1 MATDERDAMFEKA
14 LARQLRGGAS
24 GDLQGATAN
33 CPDAEILGAYHEQS
47 LTAAEMAE
55 CARHIPECARC
66 QEILSQL
73 EATDEVSMGTSA
85 EEDGKQARELRAPP
99 MAMPRAKQ
107 ASRRATRY
115 WAAPLGAIAAGLV
128 VWLGVNY
135 EKGAHTNQKA
145 AVEVAQNRES
155 APIEEKKAPAAAS
168 AMDSAGSALREG
180 GARSR
185 GDLVAQKQESTGRDE
200 KSLAKE
206 LPAAN
211 SRLRTPRMVAPASA
225 SPRVEAR
232 GGVGGGIGGGVASGS
247 GAGAATGSAGAKI
260 VPPAAATESV
270 EVTAAAPPING
281 ATDAAPKPPAPP
293 AVPSVSQTV
302 TVESAAAPVAQ
313 AGAGEIMAD
322 THTVQSLPNFGRN
335 VSDLMLLTPGV
346 LAISAPGG
354 NTLWRVGH
362 GGSVESSKDGGAH
375 WKKQKSHVKADLS
388 GGFAPSAEI
397 CWIVGPGTILRSV
410 DGGAHW
416 KKRASPIAGEISGIS
431 AMDAQHATIW
441 DANKK
446 NMFVTADGGVSWSA
460 VAHN

>member
-1 MATDERDAMFEKA
+1 MAADERDAMFEKA

-24 GDLQGATAN
+24 GDLRGATAN
-33 CPDAEILGAYHEQS
+33 CPDAEILGAYHERS

-73 EATDEVSMGTSA
+73 EATDEVSMGTIA
-85 EEDGKQARELRAPP
+85 DEDAKRARELRAQP

-115 WAAPLGAIAAGLV
+115 WIAPLGAIAAGLM
-128 VWLGVNY
+128 VWIGVNY
-135 EKGAHTNQKA
+135 EKEAHVNQKA
-145 AVEVAQNRES
+145 TTEVVQNRES

-168 AMDSAGSALREG
+168 TTDTVGSASPEG

-211 SRLRTPRMVAPASA
+211 SRLATPRVAAPAKP
-225 SPRVEAR
+225 SPRMEAR
-232 GGVGGGIGGGVASGS
+232 SGVGGGIASGS
-247 GAGAATGSAGAKI
+247 GAGTATDSAAAKI
-260 VPPAAATESV
+260 VPPAGTTESV
-270 EVTAAAPPING
+270 EVTAEAAPRNG
-281 ATDAAPKPPAPP
+281 VTDAAPKPAAPP
-293 AVPSVSQTV
+293 GVPSVNQSV
-302 TVESAAAPVAQ
+302 TVEGAAAPVAQ
-313 AGAGEIMAD
+313 TQAAEITAD
-322 THTVQSLPNFGRN
+322 THTTQSLAIVGRN
-335 VSDLMLLTPGV
+335 VSDLVLLTPGV
-346 LAISAPGG
+346 PAISAPGG
-354 NTLWRVGH
+354 NILWRVGH
-362 GGSVESSKDGGAH
+362 GGRVESSRDGGAH

-397 CWIVGPGTILRSV
+397 CWIVGAGTILRSV

-416 KKRASPIAGEISGIS
+416 KKRASPIAGEIAGIS

-441 DANKK
+441 DANKV
-446 NMFVTADGGVSWSA
+446 NMFVTADGGISWSA